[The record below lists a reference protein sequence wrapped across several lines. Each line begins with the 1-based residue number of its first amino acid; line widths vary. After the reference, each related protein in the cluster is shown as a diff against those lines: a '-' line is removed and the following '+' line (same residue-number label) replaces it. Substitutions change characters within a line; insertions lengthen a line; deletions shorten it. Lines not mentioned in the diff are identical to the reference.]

1 MDQWGGVGARPDGF
15 TDFLYERVVPACYL
29 PLKSLDDSSPDSR
42 AVGKECSQ
50 LIAAIFKKRVSVI
63 YFYIFN
69 SKFRKAL
76 PLILF

>member
-1 MDQWGGVGARPDGF
+1 MDQWGGVGAKPDGF

-50 LIAAIFKKRVSVI
+50 LIAAIFKKRVS
-63 YFYIFN
+63 
-69 SKFRKAL
+69 AL
-76 PLILF
+76 SLKILSSES